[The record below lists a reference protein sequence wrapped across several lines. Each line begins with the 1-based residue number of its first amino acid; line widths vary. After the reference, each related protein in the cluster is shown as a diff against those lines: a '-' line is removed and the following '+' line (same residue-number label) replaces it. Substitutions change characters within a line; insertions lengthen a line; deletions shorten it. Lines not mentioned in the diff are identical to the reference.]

1 MELLLGS
8 GSSREKRIVVP
19 GRPKEWEKLVA
30 VDCVESH
37 KPDVLHDLNVTPWP
51 FEDNSFS
58 EVHAYEIL
66 EHLGSQG
73 DYQSFFMHFGEIWR
87 VLESG
92 GVLCATVP
100 HWEGQWAWGDPGHTR
115 VINRGSL
122 VFLDQ
127 EEYHKQIGKTAMS
140 DYRDVWKGD
149 FVRIGQ
155 QIRGD
160 TFVFCL
166 EAQKP
171 ARTFA

>member
-1 MELLLGS
+1 VELLLGS
-8 GSSREKRIVVP
+8 GSSRDKRIVVP
-19 GRPKEWEKLVA
+19 GRPKEWVQLVT

-51 FEDNSFS
+51 FEDNQFS

-73 DYQSFFMHFGEIWR
+73 DYHSFFLHFSEIWR
-87 VLESG
+87 VLQDK

-100 HWEGQWAWGDPGHTR
+100 DWKSMWAWGDPGHTR
-115 VINRGSL
+115 VINPGSL

-127 EEYHKQIGKTAMS
+127 TEYAKQVGVTPMS

-149 FVRIGQ
+149 FERIGQ
-155 QIRGD
+155 QTRGEN
-160 TFVFCL
+160 FVFCL
-166 EAQKP
+166 EAHKP
-171 ARTFA
+171 VRA